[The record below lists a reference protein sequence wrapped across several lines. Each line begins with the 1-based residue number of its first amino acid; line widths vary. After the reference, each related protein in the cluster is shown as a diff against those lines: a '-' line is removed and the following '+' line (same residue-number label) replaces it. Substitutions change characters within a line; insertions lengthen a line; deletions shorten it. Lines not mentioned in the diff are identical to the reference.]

1 MSAIQLIIVLLILL
15 VLYFLLKLPVLTDK
29 EVIPQYSTVAL
40 RWLKKEV
47 IYSSLEGEI
56 QTVSLNPS
64 DDKSRCY
71 QNVNRIYCEELIRT
85 SDIEKLQKELSENE
99 EYLTS
104 KLQETLYQ
112 QHILGQVP
120 KLKVLRI
127 AVQNG
132 KFIIGME
139 LIN

>member
-1 MSAIQLIIVLLILL
+1 M
-15 VLYFLLKLPVLTDK
+15 
-29 EVIPQYSTVAL
+29 
-40 RWLKKEV
+40 

-64 DDKSRCY
+64 DDKSHCY
-71 QNVNRIYCEELIRT
+71 QNGNRIYCEEHIRT
-85 SDIEKLQKELSENE
+85 SDKENLQKELTENE

-132 KFIIGME
+132 KFIIVME
-139 LIN
+139 LIK

>member
-1 MSAIQLIIVLLILL
+1 MSTIQLIIVLLILL
-15 VLYFLLKLPVLTDK
+15 VLYFLLKLPVLADK
-29 EVIPQYSTVAL
+29 EVIPQYSTVEL

-47 IYSSLEGEI
+47 VYSSLEGEI

-64 DDKSRCY
+64 DDKSHCY

-85 SDIEKLQKELSENE
+85 SDIEKLQKELTENE
-99 EYLTS
+99 EYLKI
-104 KLQETLYQ
+104 KLQESLYQ
-112 QHILGQVP
+112 QHIIGLVP

-139 LIN
+139 LV